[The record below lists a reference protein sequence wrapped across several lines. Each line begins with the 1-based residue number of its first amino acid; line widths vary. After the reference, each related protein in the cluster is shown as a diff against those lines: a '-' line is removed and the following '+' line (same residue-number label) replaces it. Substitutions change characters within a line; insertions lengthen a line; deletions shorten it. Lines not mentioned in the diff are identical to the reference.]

1 MKTIT
6 LIIAPDGTTKV
17 ETNGFDGQ
25 SCKDASTF
33 IEHALGHTT
42 AEQFKSEYF
51 HANNINQQQETQQC

>member
-6 LIIAPDGTTKV
+6 LIITTDGTTKV

-33 IEHALGHTT
+33 IEHALGTQT

-51 HANNINQQQETQQC
+51 HTTNINQQETQQC